1 MIRTVVPAFIDPP
14 YGGDLAEWIEY
25 RADLLHMDVPGL
37 EPFIRQANRY
47 IRRLTPPQE

>member
-25 RADLLHMDVPGL
+25 RADLQALAHLPGIATDGT
-37 EPFIRQANRY
+37 ECG
-47 IRRLTPPQE
+47 